1 MANMTNTTRNI
12 PSELPEVEFV
22 DTDTE
27 ALVNKLIAGYEEI
40 TGRTLYPAD
49 PVRAFILWLA
59 SVIIQE
65 RVNINESAKQ
75 NLPRYA
81 TGQNLDSLSEIF
93 HNTYRL
99 QPTAARTTLGF
110 SITTALDKEYVIT
123 DEIEVTVDGYINF
136 VTTGYLT
143 FPAGE
148 TYAEVEAVC
157 TTLGEDGNGFTPG
170 QVSRLVTEEFLYFKE
185 VANTTETAGGKYS
198 DVITGGTDETL
209 PFWIMDGEEKSV
221 IYVSKFLNIVEN
233 DRAYSLGGYLP
244 RNYINFDQSV
254 AACKKKGAGWH
265 LNQTGVFA
273 YLNLLSQKMGTVPHG
288 NTNYGKDYYHPY
300 ERGTMPQGET
310 QRTLTGSGQPTWYH
324 NHDMSGIADINGNLW
339 EWTGGLRLMDGEIQI
354 IPYGNSMKLDCD
366 MSAES
371 TLWKAIKPDGTLVE
385 PGTAGTLKLD
395 QASASAG
402 IRVNTKVE
410 FPTSGDTY
418 RNIAFKSLGAASG
431 VTIPKLLIAL
441 GLYPDSGVTG
451 YGNDQIWM
459 RCHGERLPIRGS
471 AFGNTSFSGPSALGL
486 NDPRSGSYDGIGFRS
501 AFVE

>member
-1 MANMTNTTRNI
+1 MANFDDLQGAVAQFGANNKVIFDDTGM
-12 PSELPEVEFV
+12 PSIMV
-22 DTDTE
+22 
-27 ALVNKLIAGYEEI
+27 
-40 TGRTLYPAD
+40 
-49 PVRAFILWLA
+49 
-59 SVIIQE
+59 
-65 RVNINESAKQ
+65 
-75 NLPRYA
+75 
-81 TGQNLDSLSEIF
+81 
-93 HNTYRL
+93 
-99 QPTAARTTLGF
+99 
-110 SITTALDKEYVIT
+110 
-123 DEIEVTVDGYINF
+123 
-136 VTTGYLT
+136 
-143 FPAGE
+143 
-148 TYAEVEAVC
+148 AV
-157 TTLGEDGNGFTPG
+157 P
-170 QVSRLVTEEFLYFKE
+170 K
-185 VANTTETAGGKYS
+185 AKYS

-300 ERGTMPQGET
+300 ERGTMPQGES

-441 GLYPDSGVTG
+441 GLYQDSGVTG

-459 RCHGERLPIRGS
+459 RCHGERLPLRGS
-471 AFGNTSFSGPSALGL
+471 AFGNASDSGPSALYL
-486 NDPRSGSYDGIGFRS
+486 VNPRSYSGVSIGFRS

>member
-1 MANMTNTTRNI
+1 
-12 PSELPEVEFV
+12 
-22 DTDTE
+22 
-27 ALVNKLIAGYEEI
+27 
-40 TGRTLYPAD
+40 
-49 PVRAFILWLA
+49 
-59 SVIIQE
+59 
-65 RVNINESAKQ
+65 
-75 NLPRYA
+75 
-81 TGQNLDSLSEIF
+81 
-93 HNTYRL
+93 
-99 QPTAARTTLGF
+99 
-110 SITTALDKEYVIT
+110 
-123 DEIEVTVDGYINF
+123 
-136 VTTGYLT
+136 
-143 FPAGE
+143 
-148 TYAEVEAVC
+148 
-157 TTLGEDGNGFTPG
+157 
-170 QVSRLVTEEFLYFKE
+170 
-185 VANTTETAGGKYS
+185 
-198 DVITGGTDETL
+198 
-209 PFWIMDGEEKSV
+209 
-221 IYVSKFLNIVEN
+221 
-233 DRAYSLGGYLP
+233 
-244 RNYINFDQSV
+244 
-254 AACKKKGAGWH
+254 
-265 LNQTGVFA
+265 
-273 YLNLLSQKMGTVPHG
+273 
-288 NTNYGKDYYHPY
+288 
-300 ERGTMPQGET
+300 MPQGES

-471 AFGNTSFSGPSALGL
+471 AFHNTSLSGPSGLGL
-486 NDPRSGSYDGIGFRS
+486 NNPRSNSYDGVGFRS